1 MVSKLMRAR
10 LWILGLVLAVVAGV
24 GVWTAVDVFADI
36 GAGGSDRPCVGECDK
51 AAWPVWRF
59 GSWSSPDD
67 FVASESKDTGWSWG
81 SAASQAAGE
90 AYDRAL
96 RQCKATD
103 STGKCENPVIAAAG
117 YMTVLRDGS
126 PSGVA
131 DDVVTDDVASMKSIW
146 SQAYGDQGFES
157 CHTWLLND
165 ERRVNSCSKMGGS
178 ASVNTRASQDSNY
191 STSTLV
197 VMVVLSQSDV
207 NTSMTGEDCTRIVTG
222 QLDRLHWGPDGI
234 WSYDDASGGHYE
246 DLVRSLTTEDAAGNS
261 LKNLQGGTGH
271 FVWDST
277 HVWDVNTSPSAEHDL
292 KDDINLVPGVSGHIQ
307 GVIDSNSGGVPSVIY
322 GSGGV
327 WLYDDD
333 SRTVIKK
340 LDGVAGVSTVVTGGI
355 QGDVWGYAV
364 SSDAVWLFDQAGNAR
379 KIMDSVSGV
388 APSGKIVGVSGAS
401 RRMLV
406 YGKQGAWLV
415 WLGAGRFVGG
425 CGPASGVD
433 FGSVS
438 EGSIHVERISTDDV
452 VVARDN
458 FYVTADGSAK
468 YLDFYYDLRGSNTS
482 CRSDVGYELRDVTGD
497 QLSGVK
503 GSVSGDGTFVYSDTA
518 AWTLSFGSISY
529 VEDKPDAVGKSIRYA
544 VAKRVPGI
552 TGKIIGTRQS
562 YSYGNAEVVTTDGIW
577 AFNRS
582 GSFVLPD
589 GLPSG
594 LKPIDGYYPGK
605 GEYATPYAIR
615 EPVVVSSMSV
625 SNGYFVDLNGNQI
638 KVDGK
643 PVKSFKLTRFVKRG
657 GLGDYGVYGGS
668 RYYFTY
674 HDDRGYA
681 FPVNVNKTPL
691 MCYAVSY
698 VVKAGDKDVTSET
711 DAPGTQFVLWG
722 RSLTLPA
729 LHKLP
734 DGWRFDDKWCQ
745 GYYYCDYAVNTVF
758 TPTGDVTFET
768 WLKPV
773 VHLSFNLSEAEG
785 QPDASKTP
793 ATQALRQGQLGV
805 KPTPDPSWT
814 GRHFENWYLKNG
826 DGSRGGIWDF
836 RWRTVDSDTTLYARW
851 QVKQFF
857 KSTVDGCK
865 LDDWRYTHDRT
876 FDYGSKA
883 ESVGDPS
890 CGKADFVGWV
900 KDDPKSS
907 VVVDDLSTVTL
918 DKDTTFYAKWAPK
931 QVKLSFR
938 KVDAADHGKHL
949 SGAEFTITGPGLS
962 EPLKVTSNDDGMV
975 NFRLPTSDSPYLVT
989 ESKAPEGYSGEV
1001 SFKLTVPSSDWRD
1014 FGLSDVTCSDGGSA
1028 CLSGSAGDF
1037 LDESDDDGPDGYVN
1051 DLSNIADIDHFPQ
1064 TGRGGV
1070 AVFPFVGGLLII
1082 VAGIIAVVLWRR
1094 GHGVA
1099 DGSGNGVVDSVS
1111 DSVSAPVDPVSVS
1124 GDPFKSVD
1132 VEIPV
1137 SHPVDGE
1144 L

>member
-1 MVSKLMRAR
+1 MRTKAIR
-10 LWILGLVLAVVAGV
+10 LKGWLACLVLVVAAIVGV
-24 GVWTAVDVFADI
+24 GAAVAAFADI
-36 GAGGSDRPCVGECDK
+36 GAGGSGRPCVGECDK

-59 GSWSSPDD
+59 GSWSSPED
-67 FVASESKDTGWSWG
+67 FIGAESKDTGWSWG
-81 SAASQAAGE
+81 STASSAAGE

-96 RQCKATD
+96 AQCRATD
-103 STGKCENPVIAAAG
+103 PAGKCDDPVIAAVG
-117 YMTVLRDGS
+117 YMTVLEDGI

-131 DDVVTDDVASMKSIW
+131 DNVVNEGGKDAMKSLY
-146 SQAYGDQGFES
+146 SQAYGEHGFDT
-157 CHTWLLND
+157 CHTWDLNSD
-165 ERRVNSCSKMGGS
+165 RRVNSCSKMGNL
-178 ASVNTRASQDSNY
+178 ASVNARARQDSNY
-191 STSTLV
+191 SDSTLV
-197 VMVVLSQSDV
+197 VMVVLSKTDV
-207 NTSMTGEDCTRIVTG
+207 NTSMTGEDCSRIVRG
-222 QLDRLHWGPDGI
+222 GLNNLHFGPDGI
-234 WSYDDASGGHYE
+234 WHYDDASGGHYS
-246 DLVRSLTTEDAAGNS
+246 DLVTSLRTEDSAGNS
-261 LKNLQGGTGH
+261 LKDLEGSTGDGTHG
-271 FVWDST
+271 FVWDDT
-277 HVWDVNTSPSAEHDL
+277 HVWYAPDTSDSVDL
-292 KDDINLVPGVSGHIQ
+292 DLVPGLSGRIR
-307 GVIDSNSGGVPSVIY
+307 GVIDSSTGGVPSVIY

-327 WLYDDD
+327 WLYDDG
-333 SRTVIKK
+333 SKSVIKK
-340 LDGVAGVSTVVTGGI
+340 LDGVVDVSTVVTGEEGI
-355 QGDVWGYAV
+355 QGAVKGYAV
-364 SSDAVWLFDQAGNAR
+364 SSDAVWLFDWAGNVR

-406 YGKQGAWLV
+406 YGKQGVWLV
-415 WLGAGRFVGG
+415 WLGSGSFADGQPV
-425 CGPASGVD
+425 SGVD

-438 EGSIHVERISTDDV
+438 EGSIHVERVSTEDV
-452 VVARDN
+452 VVAAAD

-482 CRSDVGYELRDVTGD
+482 GRSDVGYELRDVTGD
-497 QLSGVK
+497 QLAGVK
-503 GSVSGDGTFVYSDTA
+503 GIVSGDGETFVYSDTA

-529 VEDKPDAVGKSIRYA
+529 VENKPDAVGKSIRYA

-552 TGKIIGTRQS
+552 TGKIIGTRQAF
-562 YSYGNAEVVTTDGIW
+562 SYGNSEVVTTDGIW

-594 LKPIDGYYPGK
+594 LKHTDGYYPGK
-605 GEYATPYAIR
+605 GEYATPDAIR
-615 EPVVVSSMSV
+615 EPIVVSSMSV
-625 SNGYFVDLNGNQI
+625 SNGYFVDLNGDQI

-643 PVKSFKLTRFVKRG
+643 PVEAFKLTDFLTG
-657 GLGDYGVYGGS
+657 GLGGYSVYGGS

-674 HDDRGYA
+674 HDDRGDA
-681 FPVNVNKTPL
+681 LPVNVNKTPI
-691 MCYAVSY
+691 MCYAVDY

-729 LHKLP
+729 LHKIP
-734 DGWRFDDKWCQ
+734 DGWLFDDKWCQ
-745 GYYYCDYAVNTVF
+745 GYDCDHAVNTVF
-758 TPTGDVTFET
+758 TPTGDVTFEGY
-768 WLKPV
+768 LKPV

-814 GRHFENWYLKNG
+814 GRHFENWYLKND
-826 DGSRGGIWDF
+826 DGSRGDRWDF
-836 RWRTVDSDTTLYARW
+836 GWRTVDSDTTLYARW

-865 LDDWRYTHDRT
+865 LDDWQYTHDRT

-900 KDDPKSS
+900 KDDPKST
-907 VVVDDLSTVTL
+907 VVVHDLSTVTL

-975 NFRLPTSDSPYLVT
+975 NFRLPTNGSPYLVA

-1014 FGLSDVTCSDGGSA
+1014 FKFSDVTCSDGGSA

-1082 VAGIIAVVLWRR
+1082 MAGIIAVVLRR
-1094 GHGVA
+1094 RSHGGA

-1111 DSVSAPVDPVSVS
+1111 DSVSDPASVS

>member
-1 MVSKLMRAR
+1 MRTKAVR
-10 LWILGLVLAVVAGV
+10 FRGWLACLVLAVVAIVGV
-24 GVWTAVDVFADI
+24 GAAVDAFADI

-59 GSWSSPDD
+59 GSWGSVQD
-67 FVASESKDTGWSWG
+67 FIGAESKDTGWSWG

-96 RQCKATD
+96 VQCRATD
-103 STGKCENPVIAAAG
+103 SAGKCDDPVIAAVG

-131 DDVVTDDVASMKSIW
+131 DNVVNEGGKDAMKSLY
-146 SQAYGDQGFES
+146 SQAYGEQGFDT
-157 CHTWLLND
+157 CHTWDLSSD
-165 ERRVNSCSKMGGS
+165 RRVNSCSKMGDR
-178 ASVNTRASQDSNY
+178 ASVNVRASQDSNY
-191 STSTLV
+191 SDSTLV
-197 VMVVLSQSDV
+197 VMVVLSKADV
-207 NTSMTGEDCTRIVTG
+207 NTSMTGEDCARIVTG
-222 QLDRLHWGPDGI
+222 QLDHLHWGPDGI
-234 WSYDDASGGHYE
+234 WSYDEASGGHYS
-246 DLVRSLTTEDAAGNS
+246 DLVTSLTTEDSAGNS
-261 LKNLQGGTGH
+261 LKNLQGGRDH

-277 HVWDVNTSPSAEHDL
+277 HVWDVNTNPSADGDL
-292 KDDINLVPGVSGHIQ
+292 KDDINLVPGVSGHIR
-307 GVIDSNSGGVPSVIY
+307 GAIDSSTGGVPSVIY

-327 WLYDDD
+327 WLYDDG
-333 SRTVIKK
+333 SKSVIKK
-340 LDGVAGVSTVVTGGI
+340 LDGVVDVSTVVTGGI

-406 YGKQGAWLV
+406 YGKQGVWLV
-415 WLGAGRFVGG
+415 WLG
-425 CGPASGVD
+425 SGSFADGQPVSGAD

-438 EGSIHVERISTDDV
+438 EGSIHVERVSTEDV
-452 VVARDN
+452 VAAAAD

-482 CRSDVGYELRDVTGD
+482 DRSDVGYELRDVTGD
-497 QLSGVK
+497 QLAGVK
-503 GSVSGDGTFVYSDTA
+503 GIVSGGGETFVYSDTA

-552 TGKIIGTRQS
+552 TGKIIGTRQAF
-562 YSYGNAEVVTTDGIW
+562 SYGNAEVVTTDGIW
-577 AFNRS
+577 AFDRS

-594 LKPIDGYYPGK
+594 LKHTDEYYPGK
-605 GEYATPYAIR
+605 GEYATPDAIR
-615 EPVVVSSMSV
+615 EPIVVSSMSV
-625 SNGYFVDLNGNQI
+625 SNGYFVDLNGDQI

-643 PVKSFKLTRFVKRG
+643 PVKAFKLTRFVKRG

-674 HDDRGYA
+674 HDDRGNA
-681 FPVNVNKTPL
+681 LPVNVNKTPI
-691 MCYAVSY
+691 MCYAVDY

-734 DGWRFDDKWCQ
+734 DGWLFDDKWCQ
-745 GYYYCDYAVNTVF
+745 GYDCGHAVNTVF
-758 TPTGDVTFET
+758 TPTGDVTFEGY
-768 WLKPV
+768 LKPV
-773 VHLSFNLSEAEG
+773 VHLSFNLGEAEG

-826 DGSRGGIWDF
+826 DGSRGDRWDF
-836 RWRTVDSDTTLYARW
+836 GWRAVDSDTTLYARW

-857 KSTVDGCK
+857 KSTVNGCK
-865 LDDWRYTHDRT
+865 LDDWQYTHDRT

-900 KDDPKSS
+900 KDNPESS

-975 NFRLPTSDSPYLVT
+975 NFRLPTNDSPYLVT

-1014 FGLSDVTCSDGGSA
+1014 FKFSDVTCSDGGSA

-1082 VAGIIAVVLWRR
+1082 MAGIIAVVLRR
-1094 GHGVA
+1094 RSHGGA

-1111 DSVSAPVDPVSVS
+1111 DSVSDSASVS